1 MILRIFLL
9 WRELSETVLYQGDT
23 CCHVRSK
30 YIVRCPLAGVMQ
42 LRSKKALAIRASSGA
57 IVRSI
62 GIPTLSNHSKQ

>member
-1 MILRIFLL
+1 MRGRLSKGILVATL
-9 WRELSETVLYQGDT
+9 
-23 CCHVRSK
+23 SK

-62 GIPTLSNHSKQ
+62 WIPTLSNHSKQ